1 MIIPVPSYVYTF
13 IKIGSL
19 KQLIID
25 DNTLEKLK
33 EFNEIEGFI
42 NFIEPFYPDLNIKE
56 NTIEEIEKALF
67 HFFFKLIGDLIS
79 ISPLNMRRFLKD
91 YLVKYEIMNIKQIIL
106 GLIIGMNNEEIS
118 KNVNFLIEEY
128 LENTDLIKKIIEAK
142 TLEEIQLHMKP
153 TKYSKVIREGF
164 LYFKNYNEIFVL
176 EAFLDQLY
184 YENLSKRERILN
196 KKEKKMIS
204 LFNSLNTEIY
214 NINTI
219 YRGIINKIDK
229 KLLAQFIIN
238 NNFFLKTDDIE
249 NLLDQETLNDFFSII
264 NEYLGSIHELKYK
277 FDKLELKHPLWA
289 LERMYKNYYFTKS
302 KLEINDI
309 ESLTIF
315 RILELIIK
323 KEKEIK
329 LEILPKVVSIINKK
343 FNSIKLT
350 D

>member
-1 MIIPVPSYVYTF
+1 MIVPVPSYVYTF

-67 HFFFKLIGDLIS
+67 HFFFNLIGDLIS

-153 TKYSKVIREGF
+153 TKYNKVIREGF

-238 NNFFLKTDDIE
+238 NNLFLKTDDIE

-264 NEYLGSIHELKYK
+264 NEYLGSIHELKNK

-289 LERMYKNYYFTKS
+289 LERIYMNYYFTKS

-343 FNSIKLT
+343 FNSIKLAN
-350 D
+350 

>member
-1 MIIPVPSYVYTF
+1 MMIPVPSYVYTY

-25 DNTLEKLK
+25 DNTLEELK
-33 EFNEIEGFI
+33 RINEIEDFI

-56 NTIEEIEKALF
+56 KTIEEIEKALF

-91 YLVKYEIMNIKQIIL
+91 YLIKYEIMNIKQIIL
-106 GLIIGMNNEEIS
+106 GMIIGLNNEEIS

-128 LENTDLIKKIIEAK
+128 LENTDFIKKIIEVK

-153 TKYSKVIREGF
+153 TKYNKVIREGF

-184 YENLSKRERILN
+184 YKNLLKRERILD
-196 KKEKKMIS
+196 KKERNMIS
-204 LFNSLNTEIY
+204 LFNSEIY

-229 KLLAQFIIN
+229 KLLTQFIIN
-238 NNFFLKTDDIE
+238 NNIFLKTDNVE
-249 NLLDQETLNDFFSII
+249 NLLAQETLHDFFSKI
-264 NEYLGSIHELKYK
+264 NEYLGTIHELKYK
-277 FDKLELKHPLWA
+277 VDILELEHPIWE

-302 KLEINDI
+302 RLEINDI

-329 LEILPKVVSIINKK
+329 LEILPHVVKIINKK
-343 FNSIKLT
+343 FESLKFTN
-350 D
+350 

>member
-1 MIIPVPSYVYTF
+1 MMIPVPSYVYTF

-33 EFNEIEGFI
+33 DINEIEGFI
-42 NFIEPFYPDLNIKE
+42 NFIESFYPDLNIKE
-56 NTIEEIEKALF
+56 DTIEEIEKALF

-91 YLVKYEIMNIKQIIL
+91 FLVKYEIMNIKQIIL
-106 GLIIGMNNEEIS
+106 GMIIGLSNEEIS

-128 LENTDLIKKIIEAK
+128 LENTDFIKKIIEVK
-142 TLEEIQLHMKP
+142 TLEEVQLHMKP

-184 YENLSKRERILN
+184 YENLLKRERILD
-196 KKEKKMIS
+196 KKEKNMIS

-229 KLLAQFIIN
+229 KLLTQFIIN
-238 NNFFLKTDDIE
+238 NNHFLKTDHIE
-249 NLLDQETLNDFFSII
+249 NLLNQETLNDFFSKI
-264 NEYLGSIHELKYK
+264 NDYLGTIHELKYK
-277 FDKLELKHPLWA
+277 FDILELEHPIWA
-289 LERMYKNYYFTKS
+289 LERLYKNYYFTKS
-302 KLEINDI
+302 RLEINDI

-329 LEILPKVVSIINKK
+329 LEILPQVVKIINKK
-343 FNSIKLT
+343 FDSLKLLN
-350 D
+350 